1 MAMTVHSMRRLDRWL
16 GIPACLLLTMARRV
30 AEPFRARPD
39 GPPRRIVFVK
49 LAEQGSTVLAHQAF
63 RQAVARVGR
72 TNVFF
77 LAFEENR
84 FIVDVMGLIPPENV
98 LTIRTS
104 GPASA
109 VGSALGVLRRL
120 RQEGVDTAIDFEF
133 FARSSAALC
142 YLSGA
147 RRRIGFHAFGGE
159 AAWRG
164 DLMTHRLSYN
174 PHLHT
179 SRAFAVMVAAV
190 DADPASLPALGP
202 EPSDERA
209 ALPQWRPPAEDLESV
224 REMILREAGG
234 QEVPPI
240 VLLNANCSDLLP
252 LRRWPAERYVELAGG
267 LLKRYPGLRVVF
279 TGAPAEATEARRLA
293 EAVGSERCISLAGRT
308 TLSQLLALYTLSRVL
323 VTNDSGPAHFAALT
337 PVHVVTLFGPETPA
351 LYAPRTPRSH
361 VLWAALP
368 CSPCVSA
375 YNGRLSG
382 CRNNLCMQEI
392 SVSQV
397 LNAACEILD
406 GKTAGAGQV

>member
-1 MAMTVHSMRRLDRWL
+1 
-16 GIPACLLLTMARRV
+16 
-30 AEPFRARPD
+30 
-39 GPPRRIVFVK
+39 
-49 LAEQGSTVLAHQAF
+49 VLAHQAIC
-63 RQAVARVGR
+63 QAVARVGR

-84 FIVDVMGLIPPENV
+84 FIVDVMGVIPPENV

-104 GPASA
+104 GPSSA
-109 VGSALGVLRRL
+109 VWSAMRAIRRL
-120 RQEGVDTAIDFEF
+120 RLEGVDAAIDFEF

-147 RRRIGFHAFGGE
+147 RRRVGFHAFGGE

-179 SRAFAVMVAAV
+179 SRTFAVMVQAM
-190 DADPASLPALGP
+190 DADPATLPALSV
-202 EPSDERA
+202 ERSDAEA
-209 ALPQWRPPAEDLESV
+209 ALPEWRPPAGDLASV
-224 REMILREAGG
+224 REMILRETGG
-234 QEVPPI
+234 QDVPAI

-252 LRRWPAERYVELAGG
+252 LRRWPPERYVELAGG
-267 LLKRYPGLRVVF
+267 LLNRYPDLWVAL
-279 TGAPAEATEARRLA
+279 TGAPAEAEDARRLA
-293 EAVGSERCISLAGRT
+293 AAVGSDRCISLAGRT
-308 TLSQLLALYTLSRVL
+308 TLGQLLALYTLSRVL

-337 PVHVVTLFGPETPA
+337 PLHVVTLFGPETPA

-368 CSPCVSA
+368 CSPCVNA

-382 CRNNLCMQEI
+382 CRNNLCMQRI
-392 SVSQV
+392 LVSQV
-397 LNAACEILD
+397 LRTVCEILD
-406 GKTAGAGQV
+406 GKTVGAPDE

>member
-1 MAMTVHSMRRLDRWL
+1 MTVHSMRRLDRWL
-16 GIPACLLLTMARRV
+16 GVPACLLLTAIRRV
-30 AEPFRARPD
+30 TEPFRARPA

-49 LAEQGSTVLAHQAF
+49 LAEQGSTVLAHQAIC
-63 RQAVARVGR
+63 QAVARVGR

-84 FIVDVMGLIPPENV
+84 FIVDVMGQIPPENV
-98 LTIRTS
+98 LSIRTS
-104 GPASA
+104 GLAAA
-109 VGSALGVLRRL
+109 VWSALRVIGRL

-159 AAWRG
+159 AAWRA

-179 SRAFAVMVAAV
+179 SQCFAVMVAAM
-190 DADPASLPALGP
+190 DADPAELPALDVPRCDAETGLP
-202 EPSDERA
+202 E
-209 ALPQWRPPAEDLESV
+209 WRPPAGDLESV
-224 REMILREAGG
+224 RGMILRETGG

-252 LRRWPAERYVELAGG
+252 LRRWPAERYVELAGD
-267 LLKRYPGLRVVF
+267 LLQRYPDLRVVF
-279 TGAPAEATEARRLA
+279 TGAPAEAAEARRLK
-293 EAVGSERCISLAGRT
+293 ESVGSERCITLAGRT
-308 TLSQLLALYTLSRVL
+308 TLGQLLALYTLSRVL

-351 LYAPRTPRSH
+351 LYAPRSPRSH

-382 CRNNLCMQEI
+382 CRNNLCMQGI

-397 LNAACEILD
+397 LQAVSAILEGTSAA
-406 GKTAGAGQV
+406 AGGR